1 MVDFASLIAGF
12 QSLLT
17 VDVIIALVAGTA
29 GGMVIGALPGFSAAM
44 GVSLLIPITYGMDS
58 VAAMTMLVAMYTSAI
73 YGGSITAIL
82 CHTPGTPASAAT
94 AIDGF
99 QLTKQGRGMEAMG
112 VATLGSAFGGTVS
125 AIAMLLIA
133 PALGA
138 FSLKFSVLEYFLLAL
153 FGLTVIA
160 SLAGESVIKGLFSG
174 VFGLLLGCIGL
185 DALDGI
191 PRMTMGVMQLED
203 GINFV
208 PALIGLFSISQVM
221 NLAYDVYH
229 GKKGSVVEDEENLK
243 HSRALPPWKELK
255 TLFPTMIRCSVVG
268 TIVGIVPAAG
278 AGVSSWICYS
288 MGKKFSKT
296 PEKFGKG
303 ALEGVASC
311 ETGNNA
317 ATGGALIPLITLGL
331 PGSSVAAILLGGMMI
346 HGLTPGGAMFT
357 KHGATTYGIM
367 LGFLLANV
375 LMGLMGLFAAR
386 YIARVSTIP
395 MGYLGPVIVAL
406 CAIGTFS
413 IRNNMFDVGVMLVF
427 GILGFLMKRA
437 GFAAPPLI
445 LGMVLSDICENNW
458 RRALILGGA
467 KGGMLHY
474 FLGRPIAIVL
484 LLLVVVSLFSPVFMK
499 IVNTKSRAIEK
510 EVKG

>member
-1 MVDFASLIAGF
+1 MVDFGNILAGLQTLLSLESIIALIAG
-12 QSLLT
+12 T
-17 VDVIIALVAGTA
+17 V

-44 GVSLLIPITYGMDS
+44 GVSLLIPITYGMGP
-58 VAAMTMLVAMYTSAI
+58 VAALSMLVAMYTSAI

-112 VATLGSAFGGTVS
+112 VATLGSAVGGTVS

-138 FSLKFSVLEYFLLAL
+138 FSLKFSVLEYFLLSV

-160 SLAGESVIKGLFSG
+160 SLAGDSVIKGLFSG
-174 VFGLLLGCIGL
+174 ILGLALGCVGL
-185 DALDGI
+185 DAISGF
-191 PRMTMGVMQLED
+191 PRMTLGVIQLED

-221 NLAYDVYH
+221 SLAWDVYH
-229 GKKGSVVEDEENLK
+229 GKKGSVIEDEENLRK
-243 HSRALPPWKELK
+243 SRALPPFKETK
-255 TLFPTMIRCSVVG
+255 TLFPTMARCSSVG

-288 MGKKFSKT
+288 MGKKFSKH
-296 PEKFGKG
+296 PEKFGHG

-346 HGLTPGGAMFT
+346 HGLTPGAAMFT
-357 KHGATTYGIM
+357 KHANTTYAIM
-367 LGFLLANV
+367 IGFLIANI
-375 LMGLMGLFAAR
+375 LMGIVGLFAAR
-386 YIARVSTIP
+386 YIAHVSAVP
-395 MGYLGPVIVAL
+395 MGYLGPVITAL
-406 CAIGTFS
+406 CFLGTFA
-413 IRNNMFDVGVMLVF
+413 IRNNLFDVGVMVVF
-427 GILGFLMKRA
+427 GLLGFLLKRC
-437 GFAAPPLI
+437 GFAAPPMI

-458 RRALILGGA
+458 RRAVILANA
-467 KGGMLHY
+467 KGGMLSY
-474 FLGRPIAIVL
+474 FLSRPISIVL
-484 LLLVVVSLFSPVFMK
+484 ALLIVVSLFSPMMMSYVDK
-499 IVNTKSRAIEK
+499 KSKQNVTK
-510 EVKG
+510 

>member
-1 MVDFASLIAGF
+1 MVDFGNILAGLQTLLILESVIALIAG
-12 QSLLT
+12 T
-17 VDVIIALVAGTA
+17 V

-44 GVSLLIPITYGMDS
+44 GVSLLIPITYGMGP
-58 VAAMTMLVAMYTSAI
+58 VAALSMLVAMYTSAI

-112 VATLGSAFGGTVS
+112 VATLGSAVGGTVS

-138 FSLKFSVLEYFLLAL
+138 FSLKFSVLEYFLLSV

-160 SLAGESVIKGLFSG
+160 SLAGDSVIKGLFSG
-174 VFGLLLGCIGL
+174 ILGLALGCIGL
-185 DALDGI
+185 DAISGF
-191 PRMTMGVMQLED
+191 PRMTLGVIQLED

-221 NLAYDVYH
+221 SLAWDVYH
-229 GKKGSVVEDEENLK
+229 GKKGSVIEDEENLRK
-243 HSRALPPWKELK
+243 SRALPPFKETK
-255 TLFPTMIRCSVVG
+255 TLFPTMARCSIVG

-288 MGKKFSKT
+288 MGKKFSKH
-296 PEKFGKG
+296 PEKFGHG

-346 HGLTPGGAMFT
+346 HGLTPGAAMFT
-357 KHGATTYGIM
+357 KHANTTYAIM
-367 LGFLLANV
+367 IGFLIANI
-375 LMGLMGLFAAR
+375 LMGIVGLFAAR
-386 YIARVSTIP
+386 YIAHVSAVP
-395 MGYLGPVIVAL
+395 MGYLGPVITAL
-406 CAIGTFS
+406 CFLGTFA
-413 IRNNMFDVGVMLVF
+413 IRNNLFDVGVMVVF
-427 GILGFLMKRA
+427 GLLGFLLKRC
-437 GFAAPPLI
+437 GFAAPPMI

-458 RRALILGGA
+458 RRAVILANA
-467 KGGMLHY
+467 KGGMLSY
-474 FLGRPIAIVL
+474 FLSRPISIVL
-484 LLLVVVSLFSPVFMK
+484 ALLIVVSLFSPMMMSYVDK
-499 IVNTKSRAIEK
+499 KSKQNVTK
-510 EVKG
+510 

>member
-1 MVDFASLIAGF
+1 MVDFGNILAGLQTLLSLESIIALIAG
-12 QSLLT
+12 T
-17 VDVIIALVAGTA
+17 V

-44 GVSLLIPITYGMDS
+44 GVSLLIPITYGMGP
-58 VAAMTMLVAMYTSAI
+58 VAALSMLVAMYTSAI

-112 VATLGSAFGGTVS
+112 VATLGSAVGGTVS

-138 FSLKFSVLEYFLLAL
+138 FSLKFSVLEYFLLSV

-160 SLAGESVIKGLFSG
+160 SLAGDSVIKGLFSG
-174 VFGLLLGCIGL
+174 ILGLALGCVGL
-185 DALDGI
+185 DAISGF
-191 PRMTMGVMQLED
+191 PRMTLGVIQLED

-221 NLAYDVYH
+221 SLAWDVYH
-229 GKKGSVVEDEENLK
+229 GKKGSVIEDEENLRK
-243 HSRALPPWKELK
+243 SLALPPFKETK
-255 TLFPTMIRCSVVG
+255 TLFPTMARCSIVG

-288 MGKKFSKT
+288 MGKKFSKH
-296 PEKFGKG
+296 PEKFGHG

-346 HGLTPGGAMFT
+346 HGLTPGAAMFT
-357 KHGATTYGIM
+357 KHANTTYAIM
-367 LGFLLANV
+367 IGFLIANI
-375 LMGLMGLFAAR
+375 LMGIVGLFAAR
-386 YIARVSTIP
+386 YIAHVSAVP
-395 MGYLGPVIVAL
+395 MGYLGPVITAL
-406 CAIGTFS
+406 CFLGTFA
-413 IRNNMFDVGVMLVF
+413 IRNNLFDVGVMVVF
-427 GILGFLMKRA
+427 GLLGFLLKRC
-437 GFAAPPLI
+437 GFAAPPMI

-458 RRALILGGA
+458 RRAVILANA
-467 KGGMLHY
+467 KGGMLSY
-474 FLGRPIAIVL
+474 FLSRPISIVL
-484 LLLVVVSLFSPVFMK
+484 ALLIVVSLFSPMMMSYVDK
-499 IVNTKSRAIEK
+499 KSKQNVTK
-510 EVKG
+510 

>member
-1 MVDFASLIAGF
+1 MVDFGNILAGLQTLLSLESIIALIAG
-12 QSLLT
+12 T
-17 VDVIIALVAGTA
+17 V

-44 GVSLLIPITYGMDS
+44 GVSLLISITYGMGP
-58 VAAMTMLVAMYTSAI
+58 VAALSMLVAMYTSAI

-112 VATLGSAFGGTVS
+112 VATLGSAVGGTVS

-138 FSLKFSVLEYFLLAL
+138 FSLKFSVLEYFLLSV

-160 SLAGESVIKGLFSG
+160 SLAGDSVIKGLFSG
-174 VFGLLLGCIGL
+174 ILGLALGCVGL
-185 DALDGI
+185 DAISGF
-191 PRMTMGVMQLED
+191 PRMTLGVIQLED

-221 NLAYDVYH
+221 SLAWDVYH
-229 GKKGSVVEDEENLK
+229 GKKGSVIEDEENLRK
-243 HSRALPPWKELK
+243 SRALPPFKETK
-255 TLFPTMIRCSVVG
+255 TLFPTMARCSIVG

-288 MGKKFSKT
+288 MGKKFSKH
-296 PEKFGKG
+296 PEKFGHG

-346 HGLTPGGAMFT
+346 HGLTPGAAMFT
-357 KHGATTYGIM
+357 KHANTTYAIM
-367 LGFLLANV
+367 IGFLIANI
-375 LMGLMGLFAAR
+375 LMGIVGLFAAR
-386 YIARVSTIP
+386 YIAHVSAVP
-395 MGYLGPVIVAL
+395 MGYLGPVITAL
-406 CAIGTFS
+406 CFLGTFA
-413 IRNNMFDVGVMLVF
+413 IRNNLFDVGVMVVF
-427 GILGFLMKRA
+427 GLLGFLLKRC
-437 GFAAPPLI
+437 GFAAPPMI

-458 RRALILGGA
+458 RRAVILANA
-467 KGGMLHY
+467 KGGMLSY
-474 FLGRPIAIVL
+474 FLSRPISIVL
-484 LLLVVVSLFSPVFMK
+484 ALLIVVSLFSPMMMSYVDK
-499 IVNTKSRAIEK
+499 KSKQNVTK
-510 EVKG
+510 

>member
-1 MVDFASLIAGF
+1 MFANILAGLQALISLD
-12 QSLLT
+12 S
-17 VDVIIALVAGTA
+17 IIALVAGTV

-44 GVSLLIPITYGMDS
+44 GVSLLIPITYGMS
-58 VAAMTMLVAMYTSAI
+58 PIAALSMLVAMYTSAI

-94 AIDGF
+94 AIDGY

-112 VATLGSAFGGTVS
+112 VATLGSAVGGTVS

-138 FSLKFSVLEYFLLAL
+138 FSLRFSVLEYFLLSV

-160 SLAGESVIKGLFSG
+160 SLAGDSVIKGLFSG
-174 VFGLLLGCIGL
+174 VLGLILGCVGL
-185 DALDGI
+185 DAISGY
-191 PRMTMGVMQLED
+191 PRMTLGVIQLED

-221 NLAYDVYH
+221 SLAWDVYH
-229 GKKGSVVEDEENLK
+229 GKTGSVIEDEENLK
-243 HSRALPPWKELK
+243 KSKALPPWKELK
-255 TLFPTMIRCSVVG
+255 TLFPTMGRCSIVG

-288 MGKKFSKT
+288 MGKKFSKH
-296 PEKFGKG
+296 PEKFGHG

-331 PGSSVAAILLGGMMI
+331 PGSTVAAILLGGMMI
-346 HGLTPGGAMFT
+346 HGLTPGASMFT
-357 KHGATTYGIM
+357 KNASTTYAIM
-367 LGFLLANV
+367 IGFLIANI
-375 LMGLMGLFAAR
+375 LMGLIGLFAAR
-386 YIARVSTIP
+386 YIARVSAVP

-406 CAIGTFS
+406 CCIGTFA

-427 GILGFLMKRA
+427 GLIGFLLKKL
-437 GFAAPPLI
+437 GFAAPPMI
-445 LGMVLSDICENNW
+445 LGMVLSEICENNW
-458 RRALILGGA
+458 RRAVILAGA
-467 KGGMLHY
+467 KGGMLTY
-474 FLGRPIAIVL
+474 FLSRPISIVL
-484 LLLVVVSLFSPVFMK
+484 ALLIVASLFSPILMNF
-499 IVNTKSRAIEK
+499 VNKKSRAIAK
-510 EVKG
+510 EQ

>member
-1 MVDFASLIAGF
+1 MVNFGNILAGLQTLLSLESIIALIAG
-12 QSLLT
+12 T
-17 VDVIIALVAGTA
+17 V

-44 GVSLLIPITYGMDS
+44 GVSLLIPITYGMGP
-58 VAAMTMLVAMYTSAI
+58 VAALSMLVAMYTSAI

-112 VATLGSAFGGTVS
+112 VATLGSAVGGTVS

-138 FSLKFSVLEYFLLAL
+138 FSLKFSVLEYFLLSV

-160 SLAGESVIKGLFSG
+160 SLAGDSVIKGLFSG
-174 VFGLLLGCIGL
+174 ILGLALGCVGL
-185 DALDGI
+185 DAISGF
-191 PRMTMGVMQLED
+191 PRMTLGVIQLED

-221 NLAYDVYH
+221 SLAWDVYH
-229 GKKGSVVEDEENLK
+229 GKKGSVIEDEENLRK
-243 HSRALPPWKELK
+243 SRALPPFKETK
-255 TLFPTMIRCSVVG
+255 TLFPTMARCSIVG

-288 MGKKFSKT
+288 MGKKFSKH
-296 PEKFGKG
+296 PEKFGHG

-346 HGLTPGGAMFT
+346 HGLTPGAAMFT
-357 KHGATTYGIM
+357 KHANTTYAIM
-367 LGFLLANV
+367 IGFLIANI
-375 LMGLMGLFAAR
+375 LMGIVGLFAAR
-386 YIARVSTIP
+386 YIAHVSAVP
-395 MGYLGPVIVAL
+395 MGYLGPVITAL
-406 CAIGTFS
+406 CFLGTFA
-413 IRNNMFDVGVMLVF
+413 IRNNLFDVGVMVVF
-427 GILGFLMKRA
+427 GLLGFLLKRC
-437 GFAAPPLI
+437 GFAAPPMI

-458 RRALILGGA
+458 RRAVILANA
-467 KGGMLHY
+467 KGGMLSY
-474 FLGRPIAIVL
+474 FLSRPISIVL
-484 LLLVVVSLFSPVFMK
+484 ALLIVVSLFSPMMMSYVDK
-499 IVNTKSRAIEK
+499 KSKQNVTK
-510 EVKG
+510 

>member
-1 MVDFASLIAGF
+1 MVDFGNILAGLQTLLSLESIIALIAG
-12 QSLLT
+12 T
-17 VDVIIALVAGTA
+17 V

-44 GVSLLIPITYGMDS
+44 GVSLLIPITYGMGP
-58 VAAMTMLVAMYTSAI
+58 VAALSMLVAMYTSAI

-112 VATLGSAFGGTVS
+112 VATLGSAVGGTVS

-138 FSLKFSVLEYFLLAL
+138 FSLKFSVLEYFLLSV

-160 SLAGESVIKGLFSG
+160 SLAGDSVIKGLFSG
-174 VFGLLLGCIGL
+174 ILGLALGCVGL
-185 DALDGI
+185 DAISGF
-191 PRMTMGVMQLED
+191 PRMTLGVIQLED

-221 NLAYDVYH
+221 SLAWDVYH
-229 GKKGSVVEDEENLK
+229 GKKGSVIEDEEKLK
-243 HSRALPPWKELK
+243 KSRSLPPFRETK
-255 TLFPTMIRCSVVG
+255 TLFPTMARCSIVG

-288 MGKKFSKT
+288 MGKKFSKH
-296 PEKFGKG
+296 PEKFGHG

-346 HGLTPGGAMFT
+346 HGLTPGAAMFT
-357 KHGATTYGIM
+357 KHANTTYAIM
-367 LGFLLANV
+367 IGFLIANI
-375 LMGLMGLFAAR
+375 LMGIVGLFAAR
-386 YIARVSTIP
+386 YIAHVSAVP
-395 MGYLGPVIVAL
+395 MGYLGPVITAL
-406 CAIGTFS
+406 CFLGTFA
-413 IRNNMFDVGVMLVF
+413 IRNNLFDVGVMVVF
-427 GILGFLMKRA
+427 GLLGFLLKRC
-437 GFAAPPLI
+437 GFAAPPMI

-458 RRALILGGA
+458 RRAVILANA
-467 KGGMLHY
+467 KGGMLSY
-474 FLGRPIAIVL
+474 FLSRPISIVL
-484 LLLVVVSLFSPVFMK
+484 ALLIVVSLFSPMMMSYVDK
-499 IVNTKSRAIEK
+499 KSKQNVTK
-510 EVKG
+510 

>member
-1 MVDFASLIAGF
+1 MVNFGNILAGLQTLLSLESIIALIAG
-12 QSLLT
+12 T
-17 VDVIIALVAGTA
+17 V

-44 GVSLLIPITYGMDS
+44 GVSLLIPITYGMGP
-58 VAAMTMLVAMYTSAI
+58 VAALSMLVAMYTSAI

-112 VATLGSAFGGTVS
+112 VATLGSAVGGTVS

-138 FSLKFSVLEYFLLAL
+138 FCLKFSVLEYFLLSV

-160 SLAGESVIKGLFSG
+160 SLAGDSVIKGLFSG
-174 VFGLLLGCIGL
+174 ILGLALGCVGL
-185 DALDGI
+185 DAISGF
-191 PRMTMGVMQLED
+191 PRMTLGVIQLED

-221 NLAYDVYH
+221 SLAWDVYH
-229 GKKGSVVEDEENLK
+229 GKKGSVIEDEENLRK
-243 HSRALPPWKELK
+243 SRALPPFKETK
-255 TLFPTMIRCSVVG
+255 TLFPTMARCSIVG

-288 MGKKFSKT
+288 MGKKFSKH
-296 PEKFGKG
+296 PEKFGHG

-346 HGLTPGGAMFT
+346 HGLTPGAAMFT
-357 KHGATTYGIM
+357 KHANTTYAIM
-367 LGFLLANV
+367 IGFLIANI
-375 LMGLMGLFAAR
+375 LMGIVGLFAAR
-386 YIARVSTIP
+386 YIAHVSAVP
-395 MGYLGPVIVAL
+395 MGYLGPVITAL
-406 CAIGTFS
+406 CFLGTFA
-413 IRNNMFDVGVMLVF
+413 IRNNLFDVGVMVVF
-427 GILGFLMKRA
+427 GLLGFLLKRC
-437 GFAAPPLI
+437 GFAAPPMI

-458 RRALILGGA
+458 RRAVILANA
-467 KGGMLHY
+467 KGGMLSY
-474 FLGRPIAIVL
+474 FLSRPISIVL
-484 LLLVVVSLFSPVFMK
+484 ALLIVVSLFSPMMMSYVDK
-499 IVNTKSRAIEK
+499 KSKQNVTK
-510 EVKG
+510 